1 MVPPSS
7 LPSYLSLRVKDLFE
21 SVCWLPVC
29 NSQSLES
36 RLILI
41 AVFIFFDTV
50 AAAPQAKAMSR
61 GEARQAATVV
71 ISYQELMLRTCFATT
86 SQFAAPPHNMQLSDS
101 QTTG

>member
-1 MVPPSS
+1 MLAASMQFPVFRKST
-7 LPSYLSLRVKDLFE
+7 YLDRCFY
-21 SVCWLPVC
+21 
-29 NSQSLES
+29 
-36 RLILI
+36 
-41 AVFIFFDTV
+41 FFDTV